1 MVDEVTKARLLDR
14 LSDGE
19 IKTTAQ
25 LMADTGLCERELRR
39 AIHGLR
45 LAGCL
50 ICSRTTGGGG
60 YWATTDTG
68 QLQAFV
74 RSMTNRGRAV
84 FAAASPARRASRE

>member
-1 MVDEVTKARLLDR
+1 MVDEATKARVLDLL
-14 LSDGE
+14 SGGE
-19 IKTTAQ
+19 VKTTTQ

-39 AIHGLR
+39 VIHDLR
-45 LAGCL
+45 LDGRL

-60 YWATTDTG
+60 YWAITDTG